1 VFRHVSA
8 GGGGCGD
15 ALTRSPALVLADVL
29 DQKVGPVA
37 ARELYGVVIERGSV
51 DETATAAL
59 RLQMRA
65 RARAG

>member
-1 VFRHVSA
+1 MGVV
-8 GGGGCGD
+8 
-15 ALTRSPALVLADVL
+15 TDVL